1 MCFWK
6 AYCPI
11 AGKIILIILVGNG
24 RRFVYCVWLCFG
36 NIMSVATINNV
47 HSHKFQWNFFFWR
60 KWVVVDNI
68 ILIKIFWVLYYHQ
81 KLILDY
87 CLPTW
92 FLVFLVALRGV
103 LSAKMIFQ
111 MSFRIWVKTLLMRKV
126 VFFFGVFS
134 RVKRE
139 GKNRQFNS
147 STQNFNINL
156 IKVTKLWHLLFH
168 RILKNCFEAIY
179 IHISI
184 TKYSKIAE
192 MNGIIGVK

>member
-6 AYCPI
+6 GYCPI
-11 AGKIILIILVGNG
+11 AGKIILIILVGTG
-24 RRFVYCVWLCFG
+24 RRFVYCVWLWFG
-36 NIMSVATINNV
+36 NIIMSVATINNV

-68 ILIKIFWVLYYHQ
+68 ILIKIFWVLHYHQ
-81 KLILDY
+81 KLILNY

-126 VFFFGVFS
+126 VFFGVFS

-147 STQNFNINL
+147 STQNFKKKSNKSNQAM
-156 IKVTKLWHLLFH
+156 TPTFP
-168 RILKNCFEAIY
+168 
-179 IHISI
+179 
-184 TKYSKIAE
+184 
-192 MNGIIGVK
+192 

>member
-1 MCFWK
+1 MFLKGLLSNCWK
-6 AYCPI
+6 NNSHHFSWHCS
-11 AGKIILIILVGNG
+11 

-81 KLILDY
+81 KLILNY

-92 FLVFLVALRGV
+92 FLVALREV

-111 MSFRIWVKTLLMRKV
+111 MSLWIWVKTLLMRKV
-126 VFFFGVFS
+126 GFFWCFFKS
-134 RVKRE
+134 ETR
-139 GKNRQFNS
+139 GKKS
-147 STQNFNINL
+147 SI
-156 IKVTKLWHLLFH
+156 
-168 RILKNCFEAIY
+168 
-179 IHISI
+179 
-184 TKYSKIAE
+184 
-192 MNGIIGVK
+192 

>member
-1 MCFWK
+1 MYTNTKFGKSILPKVSGTNMCFWK

-24 RRFVYCVWLCFG
+24 RRFVYCVWLWFG

-60 KWVVVDNI
+60 KWVVVDNM

-126 VFFFGVFS
+126 VFF
-134 RVKRE
+134 
-139 GKNRQFNS
+139 
-147 STQNFNINL
+147 
-156 IKVTKLWHLLFH
+156 W
-168 RILKNCFEAIY
+168 CFFK
-179 IHISI
+179 S
-184 TKYSKIAE
+184 
-192 MNGIIGVK
+192 